1 MASYS
6 ECYSYT
12 VGTVEDN
19 VFTVWRYDD
28 RKEDGITFTYDE
40 LSKAILLSADP
51 DYALYQFV
59 KAKDFA
65 GVEKRIAESSDP
77 ESYRKSW
84 EEDVEYGKYSALE
97 ERVLDSMCKTIKEL
111 YEMEYHEKLTNLWGC
126 VRLC

>member
-40 LSKAILLSADP
+40 LHKAILLSANT

-59 KAKDFA
+59 KIKDFA
-65 GVEKRIAESSDP
+65 SVEKRIAESSDP

-97 ERVLDSMCKTIKEL
+97 ERILDSMCRTIKKL
-111 YEMEYHEKLTNLWGC
+111 YEMEYSAKLI
-126 VRLC
+126 RY